1 MIIYMN
7 VMSWISTII
16 SILCGVWLLGLA
28 IFCIVRAI
36 INKVRLKK
44 EMKEDLK
51 EYRKLRKSKY
61 GSDKDDE

>member
-1 MIIYMN
+1 MN